1 MKEETNN
8 FSQIFSGIRI
18 LDFCQVIAGSYA
30 TTIMADLGAEV
41 VKVEQP
47 ETGDTLRRVGPM
59 VNGQSCFFIL
69 TNRNKKSISVDL
81 KKQEGIELIKKL
93 IPHFDVITENF
104 KPGVM
109 DALGLSYEEV
119 KKIKKN
125 IIYISV
131 SGYGHN
137 NRYSSRP
144 AYDIIVQAESGLSSL
159 NGLGEPQ
166 RSPLSIADY
175 SSGTY
180 SALAIAS
187 ALYHLKNTGT
197 GQYID
202 VAMYDTLI
210 SLMDNTFLICG
221 VNQDKIRNGTDLTE
235 LGLKSLGNHHPGNSP
250 HGLYRTK
257 DGYIAHMCLSN
268 VMWHKLLKI
277 IGKEELIDEP
287 KYEELDNRKKYW
299 KEIDYFLEEWTSGHT
314 TDEVIKILGENK
326 LPCSKVRSVVEVF
339 NDPHNDE
346 RGVFHEIDDPR
357 AGKLKIT
364 NTPIKFSGT
373 PAQIKSTAPSLG
385 EHSYEVC
392 MNILGYSKE
401 QVDELIEKNVLY
413 KKSV

>member
-1 MKEETNN
+1 MKENTNN

-30 TTIMADLGAEV
+30 TTIMGDLGAEV

-47 ETGDTLRRVGPM
+47 ENGDALRQVGPV

-69 TNRNKKSISVDL
+69 INRNKKSISVDL

-109 DALGLSYEEV
+109 DALGLGYEEV
-119 KKIKKN
+119 KKIKNN
-125 IIYISV
+125 IIYSSV

-144 AYDIIVQAESGLSSL
+144 AYDIIVQAESGLSSM
-159 NGLGEPQ
+159 NGFCEPL

-175 SSGTY
+175 TSGTY
-180 SALAIAS
+180 SALSIAS
-187 ALYHLKNTGT
+187 ALYHLKNTGS

-202 VAMYDTLI
+202 IAMYDSLI

-221 VNQDKIRNGTDLTE
+221 VNQDKIRNGADLTE
-235 LGLKSLGNHHPGNSP
+235 LGLKSLGNHHPGTSP

-277 IGKEELIDEP
+277 IGKEELVNEP
-287 KYEELDNRKKYW
+287 KYKELDSRKKYW
-299 KEIDYFLEEWTSGHT
+299 KEIDYFVEEWTCGHT
-314 TDEVIKILGENK
+314 TDEVIKIFNGNK
-326 LPCSKVRSVVEVF
+326 LPCGKVRSVDEVF
-339 NDPHNDE
+339 NDPHNDD
-346 RGVFHEIDDPR
+346 RGVFHEIDDPKT
-357 AGKLKIT
+357 GKLKIT

-373 PAQIKSTAPSLG
+373 PAQIRFTAPSLG

-392 MNILGYSKE
+392 MNILEYTKE
-401 QVDELIEKNVLY
+401 QVDELIEMNVLY
-413 KKSV
+413 IKN